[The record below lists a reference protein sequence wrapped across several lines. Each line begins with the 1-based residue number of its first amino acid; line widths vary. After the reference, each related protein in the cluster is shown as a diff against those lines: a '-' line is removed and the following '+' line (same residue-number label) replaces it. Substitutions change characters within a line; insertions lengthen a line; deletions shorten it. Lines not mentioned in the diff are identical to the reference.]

1 MVRLAGRLVGP
12 SPSAVSTALLSCSVF
27 FLLFVFFFQTSFS
40 QTTIRM
46 FNKLQK
52 TTIWVSQAEW
62 QTKED
67 YCYTILAL
75 FFLIDKAEL
84 PNSKLQGTAGALI
97 RPCY

>member
-1 MVRLAGRLVGP
+1 
-12 SPSAVSTALLSCSVF
+12 
-27 FLLFVFFFQTSFS
+27 
-40 QTTIRM
+40 M

-84 PNSKLQGTAGALI
+84 PNSKLQETTDALI
-97 RPCY
+97 RPCLDKKVFGENVISDVLCDVERGFRVLIKKLIT